1 VVIIEYVHLLPDGD
15 FKRRSSLALER
26 FKETGTAK
34 FIAKAAINA
43 YKSTLSVQSQV
54 GSALRIEPNHN
65 ELVALVKAAHNIIDQ
80 CQMCMYQSF
89 KLSLRGSYSNL
100 TELFPHLPTKIATT
114 LLFYINYSPYVVLK
128 CDLYISVA
136 LPVSVDSSS
145 TYQQL
150 WSLQYLKIS
159 L

>member
-1 VVIIEYVHLLPDGD
+1 VVIIEYIHLLPDGD
-15 FKRRSSLALER
+15 FKTRSSLALQR

-65 ELVALVKAAHNIIDQ
+65 ELVGLVKAAHNIIDQ

-89 KLSLRGSYSNL
+89 KLSSRGLYSNL
-100 TELFPHLPTKIATT
+100 TESFLYLPTKIVTT
-114 LLFYINYSPYVVLK
+114 LFFYINSSSYVVLK
-128 CDLYISVA
+128 C
-136 LPVSVDSSS
+136 
-145 TYQQL
+145 
-150 WSLQYLKIS
+150 
-159 L
+159 